1 MAKNNKLINSLAAI
15 ARRNR
20 ENNFA
25 DLSKIEVPQIYSA
38 IALALWYSLD
48 IKDEDERIAVIRSIF
63 GDSQRILIQCVDEG
77 LDVVQVCE
85 DVTSICMRS
94 EGEQED
100 ET

>member
-1 MAKNNKLINSLAAI
+1 MGKNNRLINSLAAI

-20 ENNFA
+20 E
-25 DLSKIEVPQIYSA
+25 IEVPQIYSA
-38 IALALWYSLD
+38 IALALWYSID

-63 GDSQRILIQCVDEG
+63 GDSQRVLVQCADEG

-85 DVTSICMRS
+85 DVTTICMRS